1 MGRIAMISSVRQ
13 LSRPLLV
20 AILAATALLGPLAA
34 YAQRPVSP
42 NAVATPESVG
52 MSSARLARLA
62 AVFGKEVED
71 KKLPG
76 AVMMVARKGKIVY
89 VKALGVRDPKIGDP
103 MRTDTIFR
111 IYSMT
116 KPIVS
121 VAAMILVEDG
131 KLQLTDPVA
140 KWLPAFKDVKVWTDG
155 GEVAARRPMTVQD
168 LLRHTAG
175 LPYGELTQNTAVKD
189 ALAKAGLFKPGVIEF
204 EVRDMSSAGQVER
217 RARIPLLYQRGTTW

>member
-1 MGRIAMISSVRQ
+1 MR
-13 LSRPLLV
+13 
-20 AILAATALLGPLAA
+20 
-34 YAQRPVSP
+34 
-42 NAVATPESVG
+42 
-52 MSSARLARLA
+52 SARRPPPCRHARERRHVHGATGALAT
-62 AVFGKEVED
+62 VFGKEVED

-76 AVMMVARKGKIVY
+76 AVMMVARKGKVVY
-89 VKALGVRDPKIGDP
+89 VNALGARDPKTGDP
-103 MRTDTIFR
+103 MRADTIFR

-155 GEVAARRPMTVQD
+155 GEVAAQRPMTVQD

-175 LPYGELTQNTAVKD
+175 LPYGELTQNAAVKD

-204 EVRDMSSAGQVER
+204 DVRDMTRRRAGRAAGKDSPAVSTRHDVGIQSRLR
-217 RARIPLLYQRGTTW
+217 RARPRRGSRFRQAAR